1 MSERDIHITICA
13 LLDVYAHPRLIWF
26 HPANGEKRN
35 IVTAM
40 RLKKMGVK
48 RGIPD
53 LAFTLPDG
61 RSAYME
67 IKTPK
72 GRMSDHQ
79 KYYRQKCWDMNV
91 PYALVTC
98 ADDAMAIL
106 YEWGALLPVA
116 YKRGQRDEEKRN
128 RIRLPDIVT
137 NRAR

>member
-53 LAFTLPDG
+53 LVFTLPDG

-67 IKTPK
+67 IKTTK

-91 PYALVTC
+91 PYVLVTN

-116 YKRGQRDEEKRN
+116 YKRGQRDEPRGL
-128 RIRLPDIVT
+128 RC
-137 NRAR
+137 